1 MVKSAIVP
9 GWFINPLR
17 FSNFA
22 IFLPQT
28 SVNHRISHGFWRK
41 SHHFHFPMV
50 GTRKR
55 RGGGCPPMTL
65 DGPGIHKPLEDD
77 MFRWRQI
84 PSGYVKI
91 AIEHGHL

>member
-1 MVKSAIVP
+1 MVFGEKVTIFIFPWLGRAKS
-9 GWFINPLR
+9 
-17 FSNFA
+17 
-22 IFLPQT
+22 
-28 SVNHRISHGFWRK
+28 
-41 SHHFHFPMV
+41 
-50 GTRKR
+50 

-77 MFRWRQI
+77 VFRWRQI